1 MRLSDYPVVFTSD
14 SNYFFSCNGK
24 SIRILSVETGQV
36 VRILSASVEEGGHSD
51 TVTCVLINPKN
62 PLQLYSASLDGTIKL
77 WDFNDAVLLQTF
89 DATVPINNMVMHE
102 NSPNDVYIITTRN
115 SKKRFHQYQARKS
128 GGLRAKQNSVLL
140 RFSLKNTRK
149 RLTRLLK
156 TRNCSGLAISS
167 DGEYLVMAARY
178 KLHVILI
185 GAGDRTLGGEL
196 TENDESRFRCY
207 VTPEKITC
215 LAFHPTEGCIA
226 TGDERGRI
234 TLWYC
239 FGKNVDRPVT
249 TTMHWHAHQ
258 VAALN
263 FTSDGTYLLSGGE
276 EAVLVIWQLQ
286 TGFKQFLPRLG
297 SEIKHITVSP
307 DQALYAIGHQ
317 DNSINVIRSVD
328 LKIKTVIQGLKFA
341 HVNHLNQPLST
352 GLVIE
357 PRNGHVVLNGL
368 PGTLQFYDPLK
379 EQHIMELEIT
389 PRNKV
394 SRTDEKE
401 IIAPRVLHVAFSSD
415 KAARWM
421 ATVDGRDDNETTP
434 ELYLKF
440 WEYDDDAHT
449 YVLNTRVDAP
459 HSKEITS
466 CVFNPRIGG
475 QAPMAVTTSLDGTFK
490 VWELT
495 HQGETRRGIE
505 AERAWSCRSTG
516 FYRDMVPQCAGF
528 SSDGSLLAVAY
539 GQIITLWNPYLN
551 TLQGVLTQPP
561 ENRPVKQLVF
571 IKDSPFLIAI
581 TKDHLYSWNLLTCSV
596 WWSYQIKAD
605 ILTASQS
612 SSNFMIA
619 CPDQRPAATPLY
631 NIIVFKPTS
640 PKPVHMETVT
650 KKVRAVTFMFDPAV
664 RAANKGAA
672 TSGVEPILIMNH
684 GYDLE
689 ILGGRTA
696 EELKAEV
703 DEAVEKAR
711 AEALEAEKQKSLI
724 TDIFGSSAKPDQ
736 KEKDKKEK
744 KENTSKGMV
753 SKKNMARNPLF
764 DAPSHVMAPVSSL
777 FDAFM
782 GQMLTYNKAAKEEQK
797 AKKKLQQQEQ
807 KGQLPVEASTLNGMD
822 VDNEGELDESEASM
836 ELPSSLSNFFSSRL
850 NL

>member
-14 SNYFFSCNGK
+14 SNYFFSCNAR

-36 VRILSASVEEGGHSD
+36 VRILSSSVEEGGHKD
-51 TVTCVLINPKN
+51 TVTCVMLNLKN

-89 DATVPINNMVMHE
+89 DTTVPITHMVISGS
-102 NSPNDVYIITTRN
+102 NPNHVYLTTTKT
-115 SKKRFHQYQARKS
+115 SKKQQQFQARKT
-128 GGLRAKQNSVLL
+128 GELRVKQNSVLL

-156 TRNCSGLAISS
+156 TRSCSGLAISS
-167 DGEYLVMAARY
+167 DGEHLVLSARN
-178 KLHVILI
+178 KLHVIHI
-185 GAGDRTLGGEL
+185 GAGNGIEEGGL

-239 FGKNVDRPVT
+239 FGKNIDRPVT

-258 VAALN
+258 VAALA
-263 FTSDGTYLLSGGE
+263 FTSDGNYLLSGGE
-276 EAVLVIWQLQ
+276 ESVLVIWQLQ

-307 DQALYAIGHQ
+307 DQSLYAIGQQ
-317 DNSINVIRSVD
+317 DNSVNVIRSID
-328 LKIKTVIQGLKFA
+328 LKIKIAIQGLKYS
-341 HVNHLNQPLST
+341 HVNHLHNPLST

-368 PGTLQFYDPLK
+368 PGTLQFYDPIK
-379 EQHIMELEIT
+379 EQHIMELEVT

-401 IIAPRVLHVAFSSD
+401 IIPPRVMHCAFSND
-415 KAARWM
+415 KSARWM
-421 ATVDGRDDNETTP
+421 ATVDGRDDQETTP

-440 WEYDDDAHT
+440 WEYDSDART
-449 YVLNTRVDAP
+449 YILNTRVDTP

-466 CVFNPRIGG
+466 CVFNPREGDH
-475 QAPMAVTTSLDGTFK
+475 APMVVTTSLDGTFK

-495 HQGETRRGIE
+495 HQGESRRGIE

-516 FYRDMVPQCAGF
+516 FYRDMVPYCSGF
-528 SSDGSLLAVAY
+528 SSDGSLLAIAY

-561 ENRPVKQLVF
+561 ETRPIKHLVF
-571 IKDSPFLIAI
+571 IKNSPFLIAA

-596 WWSYQIKAD
+596 WWNYQINVEALKA
-605 ILTASQS
+605 S
-612 SSNFMIA
+612 STTPHFMIT
-619 CPDQRPAATPLY
+619 CPEHKEESSQHT
-631 NIIVFKPTS
+631 IIVFKPTS
-640 PKPVHMETVT
+640 PKPVYMETIS
-650 KKVRAVTFMFDPAV
+650 KKVRAVTFMPDP
-664 RAANKGAA
+664 
-672 TSGVEPILIMNH
+672 TSPSKKAQNDVVEPILIMN
-684 GYDLE
+684 YDFDLE
-689 ILGGRTA
+689 VLGGRTA
-696 EELKAEV
+696 EDLKAEAE
-703 DEAVEKAR
+703 EAAEKAR
-711 AEALEAEKQKSLI
+711 AAALEVEKQKSLV
-724 TDIFGSSAKPDQ
+724 TDIFGSSVKAESK
-736 KEKDKKEK
+736 KEKKEK
-744 KENTSKGMV
+744 KENAIRNTG
-753 SKKNMARNPLF
+753 SKKNMVRNPLF

-777 FDAFM
+777 FEAFM
-782 GQMLTYNKAAKEEQK
+782 AQLLTQNMTGKEEVK
-797 AKKKLQQQEQ
+797 AKKKQQKQEQ
-807 KGQLPVEASTLNGMD
+807 EEQEDEEQANGEVAAVSGGKSKD
-822 VDNEGELDESEASM
+822 FKFYAHLFLALTCS
-836 ELPSSLSNFFSSRL
+836 
-850 NL
+850 